1 MANPINT
8 IAFLNGA
15 TDKDGLKLTDAISEQ
30 TSAAAFSTVDMNT
43 EMDTYDMQRDKG
55 TVSDF
60 SLDDSVDAVRANNH
74 ALAIESGRNNGQ
86 FMKSISNRMKQL
98 NNQAH
103 HISFIN
109 EVIDGVSG
117 GEVNERG
124 EQAIIE
130 DKIQSIEEQNE
141 IIKRKQI
148 IYDYYEKKRKY
159 QINVFKNM
167 TYILLALLVVTG
179 LSNMGMIPENALMG
193 LIGFGLGCM
202 VLYLGYVT
210 MDMVFRDHTDFDQYN
225 FAHSSQYL
233 NRGGELKKS
242 DLPPHMQKDV
252 VSEEC
257 ETSVTNS

>member
-1 MANPINT
+1 MPDPINT
-8 IAFLNGA
+8 ITFLNGA
-15 TDKDGLKLTDAISEQ
+15 TDKDGLKMTDAISDQ
-30 TSAAAFSTVDMNT
+30 TNAAAFSTVPMNT
-43 EMDTYDMQRDKG
+43 EMDTYDMQR

-60 SLDDSVDAVRANNH
+60 SLDGSVDAVRAKNH

-257 ETSVTNS
+257 EPSVTNS

>member
-8 IAFLNGA
+8 ITFLNGA
-15 TDKDGLKLTDAISEQ
+15 TDKDGLKLLDAISEQ
-30 TSAAAFSTVDMNT
+30 TSAAAFSTVPMNT

-55 TVSDF
+55 KVSDF
-60 SLDDSVDAVRANNH
+60 SLDDSVDAVREKNH
-74 ALAIESGRNNGQ
+74 DLAIESGRNNGQ

-103 HISFIN
+103 HISFIE
-109 EVIDGVSG
+109 EVIEGD
-117 GEVNERG
+117 NG

-167 TYILLALLVVTG
+167 TYILLALLIVTG

-233 NRGGELKKS
+233 NRGGELKKT

>member
-8 IAFLNGA
+8 IAFLNEA

-30 TSAAAFSTVDMNT
+30 TSAAAFSTVPMNT

-60 SLDDSVDAVRANNH
+60 SLDDSVNAVRAKNH

-109 EVIDGVSG
+109 EVIDGVDDG
-117 GEVNERG
+117 TAINRG

-167 TYILLALLVVTG
+167 TYILLALLIVTG

>member
-1 MANPINT
+1 MPDPINT
-8 IAFLNGA
+8 ITFLNGA
-15 TDKDGLKLTDAISEQ
+15 TDKDGLKMTDAISDQ
-30 TSAAAFSTVDMNT
+30 TNAAAFSTVPMNT
-43 EMDTYDMQRDKG
+43 EMDTYDMQR

-60 SLDDSVDAVRANNH
+60 SLDGSVDAVRAKNH

>member
-1 MANPINT
+1 MPDPINT
-8 IAFLNGA
+8 ITFLNGA
-15 TDKDGLKLTDAISEQ
+15 TDKDGLKLSDAISEQ
-30 TSAAAFSTVDMNT
+30 TSAAAFSTVPMNT
-43 EMDTYDMQRDKG
+43 EMDTYDTQR

-60 SLDDSVDAVRANNH
+60 SLDGSVNAVRAKNH

-109 EVIDGVSG
+109 EVIEGDSG
-117 GEVNERG
+117 GGVNERG

-167 TYILLALLVVTG
+167 TYILLALLIVTG

>member
-8 IAFLNGA
+8 ITFLNGA
-15 TDKDGLKLTDAISEQ
+15 TNGTGLKLSDAISEQ
-30 TSAAAFSTVDMNT
+30 TSAAAFSTVLMNT
-43 EMDTYDMQRDKG
+43 EMDTYDTQRD
-55 TVSDF
+55 TDNTF
-60 SLDDSVDAVRANNH
+60 SLDDSVDAVRAKNH